1 MSWNYRPL
9 SCGRDT
15 LITSSSS
22 CALRGSL
29 RLQSTLSATM
39 YSNWLARSPIFLP
52 QNSIPDPWWSGAV
65 HERGLMKRGMP
76 TTARSGGSSGGS
88 TPHATAAIFPRCCHA
103 SAAPQEFRAPSL
115 IPSWWT
121 ALIARVHVTPSFC
134 GWPLRPACGVWRSL
148 KSRPAMSSRMPMAG
162 AFSCEERAVA
172 RGLCRSRPTW
182 HGQSSRAAQQLDS
195 TRFPGVVADI
205 WPPIPSRRSDA
216 GFCLAP
222 GHCTSCVIATQRRR
236 TRPSMTCSLC
246 ANSWAM
252 HRSRRPSATSHHP
265 PELATRFSLLPAS
278 SRPPPAVALQPSDP
292 TRRQHCRTNRQRWRT
307 RQCWQCQR
315 TPFPTKRGQ
324 PHERR

>member
-15 LITSSSS
+15 FITSSSS
-22 CALRGSL
+22 CALRDSL

-52 QNSIPDPWWSGAV
+52 QNSIPDPWSSGAE

-88 TPHATAAIFPRCCHA
+88 MPDTTVAIFPRFSPAYVVPLGH
-103 SAAPQEFRAPSL
+103 RAPSL
-115 IPSWWT
+115 IPSWWIVSIT
-121 ALIARVHVTPSFC
+121 RVHVTLSFC
-134 GWPLRPACGVWRSL
+134 GWQPRPACGVWRSL
-148 KSRPAMSSRMPMAG
+148 KSRPAMSTRMPMAG

-324 PHERR
+324 THERR

>member
-9 SCGRDT
+9 SCGRAT
-15 LITSSSS
+15 LTTSSSS

-29 RLQSTLSATM
+29 RPRSTPSGTM
-39 YSNWLARSPIFLP
+39 CCNWPARSLIYLP
-52 QNSIPDPWWSGAV
+52 QNSIPGPWSSGAV
-65 HERGLMKRGMP
+65 HERGLTKRDML

-121 ALIARVHVTPSFC
+121 ASITQVHVTLSFC
-134 GWPLRPACGVWRSL
+134 GWPPRLACGAWRSL
-148 KSRPAMSSRMPMAG
+148 KSRPAMSTRMPTGG
-162 AFSCEERAVA
+162 AFSSEEREVA
-172 RGLCRSRPTW
+172 RELCRSRPTW
-182 HGQSSRAAQQLDS
+182 PRQSSPAAQQLDS
-195 TRFPGVVADI
+195 TRFLDVVAVI
-205 WPPIPSRRSDA
+205 WPPTPSRKSDA
-216 GFCLAP
+216 GFCPAP
-222 GHCTSCVIATQRRR
+222 GHCTSCAIGMQRRR
-236 TRPSMTCSLC
+236 TRPSTTCSLFV
-246 ANSWAM
+246 SSSDTR
-252 HRSRRPSATSHHP
+252 RSRRPSATSHHP
-265 PELATRFSLLPAS
+265 PELATRSSLLPAS

-324 PHERR
+324 THERR

>member
-9 SCGRDT
+9 SCGRGT
-15 LITSSSS
+15 LTTSSSS

-29 RLQSTLSATM
+29 RPRSTPSGTM
-39 YSNWLARSPIFLP
+39 CCNWPARSLIYLP
-52 QNSIPDPWWSGAV
+52 QNSIPGPWSSGAV
-65 HERGLMKRGMP
+65 HERGLTKRDML

-103 SAAPQEFRAPSL
+103 SAAPQGFRAPSL

-148 KSRPAMSSRMPMAG
+148 KSRPAMSTRMPMAG
-162 AFSCEERAVA
+162 AFSYEERAVA

-205 WPPIPSRRSDA
+205 WPPIPSSRSDA